1 MKKVV
6 ILIAATE
13 LVLAAASLD
22 NDGKPVILEAG
33 EELTPELAKKHK
45 LNKEH
50 LEDLVARGALN
61 EVSARLA
68 SASNAADPAELAAA
82 NKRAD
87 AAEAKVA
94 ELTAKVEALEADLA
108 AATAPAKTA

>member
-1 MKKVV
+1 MKKVA
-6 ILIAATE
+6 ILIAASE
-13 LVLAAASLD
+13 LVLAVASSD
-22 NDGKPVILEAG
+22 TDGKPVILEAG
-33 EELTPELAKKHK
+33 EELTPELAKAHK
-45 LNKEH
+45 LKKDD
-50 LEDLVARGALN
+50 LDDLVTRGVLT

-68 SASNAADPAELAAA
+68 SASNAIDPAELAAA

-108 AATAPAKTA
+108 AATAPAKNA